1 MSYGSKS
8 EKWRYFRKK
17 GVCRQGNQGRITE
30 VRAKSGAASVKR
42 SLPARKSGQDYGSK
56 SEKWSCFVNK
66 RYREK
71 HSKPDNGVKEYHEI
85 YNRS

>member
-1 MSYGSKS
+1 MK
-8 EKWRYFRKK
+8 
-17 GVCRQGNQGRITE
+17 
-30 VRAKSGAASVKR
+30 
-42 SLPARKSGQDYGSK
+42 PGQDYGSK